1 MKMDLMK
8 GKLVIKVSFSGETT
22 SLILVMIMIMISANK
37 ILRFNEILC
46 GTKLLIKKL
55 VQS

>member
-8 GKLVIKVSFSGETT
+8 GKLAIKVSFSGETT

-37 ILRFNEILC
+37 ILRLNEILC
-46 GTKLLIKKL
+46 GTKLLNKKL

>member
-8 GKLVIKVSFSGETT
+8 GKLAIKVSFSGKTA

-37 ILRFNEILC
+37 ILRLNEILC
-46 GTKLLIKKL
+46 GTKLLNKKL